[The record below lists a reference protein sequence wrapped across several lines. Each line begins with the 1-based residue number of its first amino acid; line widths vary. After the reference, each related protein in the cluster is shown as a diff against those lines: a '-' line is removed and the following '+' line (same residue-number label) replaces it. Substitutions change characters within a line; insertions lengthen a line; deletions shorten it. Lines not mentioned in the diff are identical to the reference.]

1 MAASP
6 FETAQGGVSVAL
18 RVTPKAALSL
28 IDGVLA
34 VPDGARLKVRV
45 AAPRERGKANAALL
59 AVLADAWGVPRRALR
74 LASGAG
80 ARDKTVLIAG
90 DSGPLMHRLESWLE
104 RSHG

>member
-6 FETAQGGVSVAL
+6 FDTAQGGVSVAL
-18 RVTPKAALSL
+18 RVTPKASLSL
-28 IDGVLA
+28 IDGV
-34 VPDGARLKVRV
+34 RLKVRV